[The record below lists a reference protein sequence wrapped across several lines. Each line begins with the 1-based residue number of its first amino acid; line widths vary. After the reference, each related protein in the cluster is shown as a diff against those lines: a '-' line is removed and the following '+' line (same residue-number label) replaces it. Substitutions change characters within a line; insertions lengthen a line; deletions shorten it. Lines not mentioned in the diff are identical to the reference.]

1 MLESSKLELTVPIVA
16 VLVGSLKRESL
27 NLKLAREIERLAGPR
42 LSFEYLMAGDLPM
55 FNEDL
60 EADCPASVTSFKDA
74 IVKADA
80 VLVVTPEHNRSMP
93 ALVKNAVDWGSRPF
107 SNNSWRNKPCS
118 LIGISPSR
126 TGTAVAQ
133 SQLRS
138 ILVNLGMLPMSAPEA
153 YLVHHDGLF
162 GPDGR
167 LTDPGTQRFLALF
180 IDNFVAWIDRFS

>member
-1 MLESSKLELTVPIVA
+1 MFGPFEPEFPVPIVA

-27 NLKLAREIERLAGPR
+27 NLKLAREIGRLAGAR
-42 LSFEYLMAGDLPM
+42 LQLDYLMAGTLPM

-60 EADCPASVTSFKDA
+60 EADRPRAVAAFKQA
-74 IVKADA
+74 IAGADA

-93 ALVKNAVDWGSRPF
+93 ALVKNAIDWGSRPF
-107 SNNSWRNKPCS
+107 SDNSWRGKPCG

-133 SQLRS
+133 SHLRS

-153 YLVHHDGLF
+153 YLVHHEGLF
-162 GPDGR
+162 GRDGR
-167 LTDPGTQRFLALF
+167 LTDPDTESFLAHYV
-180 IDNFVAWIDRFS
+180 DNFVDWVSRFS